1 VRWFITVLFVTIA
14 GFGLW
19 LFGQYRTTSLTMWQE
34 LVSPGRLSVGH
45 ASLQGNCGA
54 CHSPIRGVE
63 AANCIVCHANDRN
76 LLQRQ
81 PTSFHS
87 DVSECA
93 PCHAEHREGVRLADR
108 MDHAELAR
116 IGLRQLEESRRGI
129 DNGSADRL
137 IRWTQE
143 SGLTATAL
151 ESQRDV
157 TSLEATLDC
166 YTCHENDDRHQR
178 FFGTDCVSC
187 HSTTEWT
194 ITESR
199 HPRSDSRDCAQCHQ
213 APPSHY
219 MEHFKM
225 ISMQVADVRSARVN
239 QCYLCHQT
247 TSWNDIPRV
256 GIYKHH

>member
-1 VRWFITVLFVTIA
+1 MRWFIAVLVVTIA

-19 LFGQYRTTSLTMWQE
+19 LFGQYNTTSLPMWQE
-34 LVSPGRLSVGH
+34 LVSPGRLSVVH

-63 AANCIVCHANDRN
+63 AASCIVCHANDRN

-81 PTSFHS
+81 PTSFHAN
-87 DVSECA
+87 VSECA
-93 PCHAEHREGVRLADR
+93 PCHAEHREVARLSDR
-108 MDHAELAR
+108 MNHAELAR
-116 IGLRQLEESRRGI
+116 IGLRQLGEPRRGI
-129 DNGSADRL
+129 DNASADQL

-143 SGLTATAL
+143 SALTASTL

-194 ITESR
+194 ITEFR

-256 GIYKHH
+256 GMYKHH